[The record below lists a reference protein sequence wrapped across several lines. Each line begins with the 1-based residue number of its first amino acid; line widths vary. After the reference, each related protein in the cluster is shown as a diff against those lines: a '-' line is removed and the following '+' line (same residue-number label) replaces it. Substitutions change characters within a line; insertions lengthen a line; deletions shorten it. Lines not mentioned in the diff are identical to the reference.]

1 MEIVILILS
10 IATVLNTIYIVALR
24 SANDRLW
31 SYLFDINEMVKDCI
45 NNESDVLKI
54 INNIQK
60 IIKE

>member
-10 IATVLNTIYIVALR
+10 IATILNTIYIVALR

-54 INNIQK
+54 INKIQE